1 MQKLTHIAD
10 YYRAFQRYDKL
21 GAITS
26 LTVTPISIYI
36 PKGSIQ
42 FLTSHV

>member
-21 GAITS
+21 RAITL
-26 LTVTPISIYI
+26 LTVTLNSIYI

-42 FLTSHV
+42 FLNSCV